1 MKNKPLVKVFLL
13 MAVMAAAV
21 SLLQWNVLTMPVSAD
36 AKKDDTDEETIRTM
50 DTETLIYGEE
60 EPGTAIIISVYNYRN
75 GLIRATLYTNSFVV
89 GESGMYVVSA
99 PLPVLGEQY
108 VSVAVNG
115 RGRATRYYR
124 YESDLGQTLSE
135 TYLNV
140 YEFLS
145 EEPR

>member
-1 MKNKPLVKVFLL
+1 MNKTIVKVFLL
-13 MAVMAAAV
+13 ITVMTA
-21 SLLQWNVLTMPVSAD
+21 LWGMLQWSSWTIPVNAD
-36 AKKDDTDEETIRTM
+36 EEKKETDEETIRTL
-50 DTETLIYGEE
+50 DAETLIFGEE
-60 EPGTAIIISVYNYRN
+60 EPGTVIIISVYNYRN
-75 GLIRATLYTNSFVV
+75 NLIRATLYTNRFIV

-115 RGRATRYYR
+115 RGKAARYFR

-140 YEFLS
+140 YELLS